1 MRSIPIDN
9 RIYGGKLAR
18 VGDGIRGCSS
28 AREPGEME
36 ASAPRRTL
44 KLSSS
49 LRLRLSRPR
58 LLHPCPLVLSAC
70 FSFLFFFPIS
80 VSLHLSFPLPPSFS
94 TSLIPIFSFPPPP
107 PPPPLSLLAL
117 FRRLNQPAEETTRR
131 GGAGGSRRGRRGRPE
146 KDRREGEGER
156 AVDEHKHGIL
166 SDVDVYV
173 NAEYLMGCQKQSL

>member
-49 LRLRLSRPR
+49 PRLRLFRPR

-80 VSLHLSFPLPPSFS
+80 VSLPFVPSSSFLFYIPYPYLQLSSS
-94 TSLIPIFSFPPPP
+94 SPPPV
-107 PPPPLSLLAL
+107 LAL

-146 KDRREGEGER
+146 KDRWEGEGER

>member
-49 LRLRLSRPR
+49 LRLRL
-58 LLHPCPLVLSAC
+58 LHPRPLVLSTCSA
-70 FSFLFFFPIS
+70 FSSSSLSLFIT
-80 VSLHLSFPLPPSFS
+80 LILSSPLPPSLS
-94 TSLIPIFSFPPPP
+94 ISLIPISSFSSFSPPP
-107 PPPPLSLLAL
+107 AL

-131 GGAGGSRRGRRGRPE
+131 GGRGGGEGSRRGRRGRSE
-146 KDRREGEGER
+146 KHRGGER
-156 AVDEHKHGIL
+156 VRGNERL
-166 SDVDVYV
+166 MNTSM
-173 NAEYLMGCQKQSL
+173 EYSVTSTYT